1 MSLPLAH
8 LATIGARIKYLRE
21 QIGMTQPALA
31 AAVGISQP
39 SMSNIESGHTASPSA
54 IHLMAI
60 AAALNANP
68 NWIVYGEG
76 EQSMPSDAD
85 ESEML
90 KAFRELDAGRR
101 AAILAA
107 IKALK

>member
-1 MSLPLAH
+1 MSLSLAH
-8 LATIGARIKYLRE
+8 LTTIGSRIKYLRE
-21 QIGMTQPALA
+21 QQGMTQPALA
-31 AAVGISQP
+31 AVVGISQP
-39 SMSNIESGHTASPSA
+39 SMSNIESGNTVSPSA

-68 NWIVYGEG
+68 HWIVYGEG

>member
-1 MSLPLAH
+1 
-8 LATIGARIKYLRE
+8 
-21 QIGMTQPALA
+21 
-31 AAVGISQP
+31 
-39 SMSNIESGHTASPSA
+39 
-54 IHLMAI
+54 MAI

-68 NWIVYGEG
+68 HWIVYGEG